1 MDDFSGNLA
10 APGVEYW
17 LRWQVPVCAL
27 IIVIPTAVAASLLR
41 KRSGAG
47 DPLKPVDLWAPCW
60 RNLHPRWL
68 LLYRAFAFV
77 AMAYLLYQTVAAFG
91 FFVFFFYTQWTFALV
106 MIYFAIATVVS
117 IRGCR
122 IHARIGE
129 KDNFLEKDSK
139 EKLEVDLKLRFL
151 DNLLQIV
158 YQTSAGASML
168 TDIVFWCLLLPF
180 MTGENFQL
188 TLLIAGMHSV
198 NAVFLVLES
207 ALNRMPFTWFGIV
220 YFVFWSCSY
229 VVFQWVLHA
238 CCFSWWPYPFL
249 DLSTPWAPLWYL
261 GLALVHIPF
270 YGVYVLLTKAKH
282 AAFSSAFPHSFV
294 RFPEKKEA

>member
-1 MDDFSGNLA
+1 MENIA
-10 APGVEYW
+10 AAGVEYW
-17 LRWQVPVCAL
+17 LQWQVAVCAL
-27 IIVIPTAVAASLLR
+27 IIVVPTTVAVRLLR
-41 KRSGAG
+41 KRGGAG
-47 DPLKPVDLWAPCW
+47 DSVKAVDLWAPCW

-122 IHARIGE
+122 IP
-129 KDNFLEKDSK
+129 D
-139 EKLEVDLKLRFL
+139 EKLGFL

-158 YQTSAGASML
+158 YQASAGAVML
-168 TDIVFWCLLLPF
+168 TDVVFWCLLLPF

-188 TLLIAGMHSV
+188 TLLIAAMHSV
-198 NAVFLVLES
+198 NAIFLVLES
-207 ALNRMPFTWFGIV
+207 ALNRMPFTWFGLV

-229 VVFQWVLHA
+229 MVFQWLIHA
-238 CCFSWWPYPFL
+238 CCVSWWPYPFL

-261 GLALVHIPF
+261 ALALVHIPC
-270 YGVYVLLTKAKH
+270 YGFYVLLTKAKH
-282 AAFSSAFPHSFV
+282 AAFSKCFPQAFL
-294 RFPEKKEA
+294 RFPDKKQV